1 MLLPYVELR
10 YVDETIGYGT
20 FATRFIPKGTITWV
34 QDAFDRAFSPAA
46 VEAMHPLHRAILDK
60 YSYPDAS
67 GDLILCWDHGRFV
80 NHSCE
85 ATCLAPGF
93 EFEIAVR
100 DILPG
105 EEVTDDYGTLNTE
118 PFICH
123 CRKPR
128 CRGVVRCEDIVVYGD
143 VWDESLLAAFRAV
156 GNVPQP
162 LWDLV
167 QEKDEVAEV
176 LAGQRPLPSCRQH
189 AVGVRAP
196 QRWSELRPQAAQSQ
210 MR

>member
-10 YVDETIGYGT
+10 HVDETIGYGT

-34 QDAFDRAFSPAA
+34 RDAFDQAFSPAA
-46 VEAMHPLHRAILDK
+46 IETLHPLHRAILDK
-60 YSYPDAS
+60 YSYSDAS
-67 GDLILCWDHGRFV
+67 GDRILCWDHGRFV

-85 ATCLAPGF
+85 PTCLAPGF
-93 EFEIAVR
+93 QFEIAVR

-105 EEVTDDYGTLNTE
+105 EQITDEYGTLNTDA
-118 PFICH
+118 FTCH
-123 CRKPR
+123 CGQPR
-128 CRGVVRCEDIVVYGD
+128 CRGVVQLDDILVYGEA
-143 VWDESLLAAFRAV
+143 WDEILSAAFPAV

-167 QEKDEVAEV
+167 KEKDEVAGV
-176 LAGQRPLPSCRQH
+176 LAGLTPLPSCRLH
-189 AVGVRAP
+189 ALGARASD
-196 QRWSELRPQAAQSQ
+196 QRYERQPRAAESQ